1 MHDSLPTSARGR
13 ARVLSDKELDATYAQ
28 GLAIVNVSFGVRHGG
43 GSFSFDATTR
53 INTPNTATAGGTV
66 GFLGGAVSVS
76 TGSNALPNGT
86 SNTSG
91 VNVAQTNSVPRVVF
105 SNVTTGGSTGT
116 PPVSVSF
123 GTLTGSGANRVLG
136 ITAAGGVTV
145 DSVVNI
151 RVGVARQ
158 IRNLFGPHLR
168 VRG

>member
-28 GLAIVNVSFGVRHGG
+28 GLAIVNVSFGFRHGG

-53 INTPNTATAGGTV
+53 INTPNTASAGSTV

-76 TGSNALPNGT
+76 TGSNAVTNGT
-86 SNTSG
+86 SNVTSSTTLPPTVVFTNIATNG
-91 VNVAQTNSVPRVVF
+91 GSVPTARPPVNVT
-105 SNVTTGGSTGT
+105 
-116 PPVSVSF
+116 F

-136 ITAAGGVTV
+136 ITATGGVTV

-151 RVGVARQ
+151 RVGMTRQ
-158 IRNLFGPHLR
+158 IRNLFGR
-168 VRG
+168 I

>member
-1 MHDSLPTSARGR
+1 
-13 ARVLSDKELDATYAQ
+13 
-28 GLAIVNVSFGVRHGG
+28 
-43 GSFSFDATTR
+43 
-53 INTPNTATAGGTV
+53 
-66 GFLGGAVSVS
+66 
-76 TGSNALPNGT
+76 
-86 SNTSG
+86 
-91 VNVAQTNSVPRVVF
+91 
-105 SNVTTGGSTGT
+105 
-116 PPVSVSF
+116 VSVSF

>member
-53 INTPNTATAGGTV
+53 INTPNTASAGSTV

-86 SNTSG
+86 SNVTPS
-91 VNVAQTNSVPRVVF
+91 TTLPPTVVF
-105 SNVTTGGSTGT
+105 TNIATNGGSTVPPAQ
-116 PPVSVSF
+116 PPVNVTF

-151 RVGVARQ
+151 RVGMTRQ
-158 IRNLFGPHLR
+158 IRNIFGR
-168 VRG
+168 I